1 MARIAAFVFALTSSL
16 TLLGTAATAQTG
28 GYYSMTLASPATE
41 ARPIVRGL
49 LFACDGDACVAGEG
63 PSRPAVVCASVARE
77 LGPLTAFSAGGTA
90 FDADA
95 LAKCNARAKTETTQI
110 VRR

>member
-16 TLLGTAATAQTG
+16 TLLGTAATAETG
-28 GYYSMTLASPATE
+28 GFYAMTLANPVAE
-41 ARPIVRGL
+41 ARPIVRGQ
-49 LFACDGDACVAGEG
+49 LFSCDGASCVAGQG

-77 LGPLTAFSAGGTA
+77 FGPLTAFSAGGTA

-95 LAKCNARAKTETTQI
+95 LAKCNARAKLDTTQI